1 MEWSTVIFSFVAIPI
16 AVILGIV
23 LIATVAIRSWHNT
36 KMMRLKMEEQE
47 RQAEMD
53 KELLGIGG
61 GGISA
66 HIDTILSRLN
76 NIEQRLDRIEVTGR
90 NVSSTSSASASAT
103 QHRED
108 QTQIN

>member
-1 MEWSTVIFSFVAIPI
+1 MEWSNVVFFFVAIPL
-16 AVILGIV
+16 VGILGIV
-23 LIATVAIRSWHNT
+23 LIATVAIRSWHNM
-36 KMMRLKMEEQE
+36 KMTRLKMEEQE

-66 HIDTILSRLN
+66 HIDTILTRLN
-76 NIEQRLDRIEVTGR
+76 SIEQRLDRIEGPGR
-90 NVSSTSSASASAT
+90 NVSSTASTPTSTT
-103 QHRED
+103 QRRED